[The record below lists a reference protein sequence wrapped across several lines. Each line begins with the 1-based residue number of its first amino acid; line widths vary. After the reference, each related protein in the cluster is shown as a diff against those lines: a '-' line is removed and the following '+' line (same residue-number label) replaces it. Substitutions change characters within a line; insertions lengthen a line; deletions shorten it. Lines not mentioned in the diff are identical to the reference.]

1 MGFADFGA
9 DAMKDDGVVNTG
21 FGLLRQLSKPFRQLL
36 AVSMRME

>member
-1 MGFADFGA
+1 MDFAGLGA

-21 FGLLRQLSKPFRQLL
+21 FGLLRRLSEPFRQIP